1 MKYVFQN
8 KIFNTLEEAKDYANP
23 IITEFQA
30 HEAYRFSIAK
40 EIVSGNDTTWMSA
53 DLENDPEDSVYFV
66 FNTINGLHEKVN
78 SKTEAAAKLEQV
90 KQEFLV
96 FSGMDIREITDE
108 EALAKMEILLES
120 ATHVL

>member
-1 MKYVFQN
+1 MKYIFQN
-8 KIFNTLEEAKDYANP
+8 KIFNTLEEAKEYANP
-23 IITEFQA
+23 LIAEFQA
-30 HEAYRFSIAK
+30 HEEYRFSIAK

-78 SKTEAAAKLEQV
+78 SKTEATAKLEQV

-96 FSGMDIREITDE
+96 FSGMSIKEITDE